1 VYDSAEKLRKGEV
14 TELPSHPYL
23 YPYIPKPYL
32 ADLQCKFGLWAI
44 EGVMLFSK
52 EGTLNEKFPEI
63 KTVSAKEVV
72 GAWKGH

>member
-23 YPYIPKPYL
+23 YPYIPKPYISEL
-32 ADLQCKFGLWAI
+32 FSKFGLWAI
-44 EGVMLFSK
+44 EGIMLFPQ
-52 EGTLNEKFPEI
+52 EGSLNEKFPEI
-63 KTVSAKEVV
+63 KTMSVEEVV